1 MENYQ
6 EALTL
11 LLNAENILEVRIF
24 SFYLLINYS
33 LQHVLER
40 LLIETL
46 LLLFYIILQ
55 ACING
60 EILKELYDWNSLWE
74 LEKCAKYLDAVIFNF
89 IQSL

>member
-60 EILKELYDWNSLWE
+60 EILKELYD
-74 LEKCAKYLDAVIFNF
+74 
-89 IQSL
+89 